1 MFMNNKSKKTSEL
14 VEILQMFDAMSKDLR
29 IGRLT
34 NSEKDILLKINHEIK
49 NKGNDF
55 VDIRLIKFNDFFGEP
70 IPRSTLYKS
79 LKSLVQKK
87 LIKHLG
93 SQRSSLYSV

>member
-1 MFMNNKSKKTSEL
+1 MNDKIKKTNEL
-14 VEILQMFDAMSKDLR
+14 FKILQMFDDMSKDLR

-49 NKGNDF
+49 SKGNDF
-55 VDIRLIKFNDFFGEP
+55 VDIRLIKFHDFFGNP

-79 LKSLVQKK
+79 LKSLVKKK
-87 LIKHLG
+87 LVKHLG
-93 SQRSSLYSV
+93 SERSSLYSV

>member
-1 MFMNNKSKKTSEL
+1 MSNKIIKTGEL
-14 VEILQMFDAMSKDLR
+14 VKILQMFDDMSKDLR

-49 NKGNDF
+49 TKGNDF

-79 LKSLVQKK
+79 LKSLVQKR

>member
-1 MFMNNKSKKTSEL
+1 MNDKIKKTNEL
-14 VEILQMFDAMSKDLR
+14 FKILQMFDDMSKDLR

-49 NKGNDF
+49 SKGNDF
-55 VDIRLIKFNDFFGEP
+55 VDIRLVKFHDFFGEP

-79 LKSLVQKK
+79 LKSLVKKK
-87 LIKHLG
+87 LVKHLG
-93 SQRSSLYSV
+93 SERSSLYSV

>member
-1 MFMNNKSKKTSEL
+1 MNNKINKTNEL
-14 VEILQMFDAMSKDLR
+14 FKILQMFDDMSKDLR

-49 NKGNDF
+49 SKGNDF
-55 VDIRLIKFNDFFGEP
+55 VDIRLIKFHDFFGDP

-79 LKSLVQKK
+79 LKSLVKKK
-87 LIKHLG
+87 LVKHLG
-93 SQRSSLYSV
+93 SERSSLYSV

>member
-1 MFMNNKSKKTSEL
+1 MKNKIKKTNEL
-14 VEILQMFDAMSKDLR
+14 FEILQMFDDMSKDLR

-49 NKGNDF
+49 SKGNDF
-55 VDIRLIKFNDFFGEP
+55 VDIRLIKFHDFFGEP

-79 LKSLVQKK
+79 LKSLVKKK
-87 LIKHLG
+87 LVKHLG
-93 SQRSSLYSV
+93 SERSSLYSV

>member
-1 MFMNNKSKKTSEL
+1 MNDKIKNTNEL
-14 VEILQMFDAMSKDLR
+14 FKILQMFDDMSKDLR

-49 NKGNDF
+49 SKGNDF
-55 VDIRLIKFNDFFGEP
+55 VDIRLIKFHDFFGNP

-79 LKSLVQKK
+79 LKSLVKKK
-87 LIKHLG
+87 LVKHLG
-93 SQRSSLYSV
+93 SERSSLYSV

>member
-1 MFMNNKSKKTSEL
+1 MNDKIKKTNEL
-14 VEILQMFDAMSKDLR
+14 FEILQMFDDMSKDLR

-34 NSEKDILLKINHEIK
+34 NSEKDILLKINQEIK

-79 LKSLVQKK
+79 LNSLVQKK

>member
-1 MFMNNKSKKTSEL
+1 MNDKIKKTSEL
-14 VEILQMFDAMSKDLR
+14 VQILQMFDDMSKDLR

-34 NSEKDILLKINHEIK
+34 NSEKDILLKINYEIK
-49 NKGNDF
+49 TKGNDF

-79 LKSLVQKK
+79 LKSLVKKK
-87 LIKHLG
+87 LVKHLG
-93 SQRSSLYSV
+93 SERSSLYSV

>member
-1 MFMNNKSKKTSEL
+1 MNDKIKNTNEL
-14 VEILQMFDAMSKDLR
+14 FKILQMFDDMSKDLR

-49 NKGNDF
+49 SKGNNF
-55 VDIRLIKFNDFFGEP
+55 VDIRLIKFHDFFGEP

-79 LKSLVQKK
+79 LKSLVKKK
-87 LIKHLG
+87 LVKHLG
-93 SQRSSLYSV
+93 SERSSLYSV

>member
-1 MFMNNKSKKTSEL
+1 MNHKIKKTGEF
-14 VEILQMFDAMSKDLR
+14 VHILQMFDDMSKDLR

-49 NKGNDF
+49 SKGNDF
-55 VDIRLIKFNDFFGEP
+55 VDIRLIKFHDFFGEP

-79 LKSLVQKK
+79 LKSLVKK
-87 LIKHLG
+87 NLVKHLG
-93 SQRSSLYSV
+93 SERSSLYSV

>member
-1 MFMNNKSKKTSEL
+1 MNYKIKKTNEL
-14 VEILQMFDAMSKDLR
+14 FKILQMFDDMSKDLR

-49 NKGNDF
+49 SKGNDF
-55 VDIRLIKFNDFFGEP
+55 VDIRLIKFHDFFGEP

-79 LKSLVQKK
+79 LKSLVKKK
-87 LIKHLG
+87 LVKHLG
-93 SQRSSLYSV
+93 SERSSLYSV

>member
-1 MFMNNKSKKTSEL
+1 MNNKIKKTNEL
-14 VEILQMFDAMSKDLR
+14 FEILQMFDDMSKDLR

-34 NSEKDILLKINHEIK
+34 NSEKDILLKINNEIK
-49 NKGNDF
+49 SKGNDF
-55 VDIRLIKFNDFFGEP
+55 VDIRLIKFHDFFGEP

-79 LKSLVQKK
+79 LKSLAQKK

>member
-1 MFMNNKSKKTSEL
+1 MDYKIKKTNEL
-14 VEILQMFDAMSKDLR
+14 FKILQMFDDMSKDLR

-34 NSEKDILLKINHEIK
+34 NSEKDVLLKINHEIK
-49 NKGNDF
+49 SKGNDF
-55 VDIRLIKFNDFFGEP
+55 VDIRLIKFHDFFGEP

-79 LKSLVQKK
+79 LKSLVKKK

-93 SQRSSLYSV
+93 SERSSLYKV

>member
-1 MFMNNKSKKTSEL
+1 MSKKIKNTGEF
-14 VEILQMFDAMSKDLR
+14 VQILQMFDDMSKDLR

-49 NKGNDF
+49 TKGNDF

-79 LKSLVQKK
+79 LKSLVQKR

>member
-1 MFMNNKSKKTSEL
+1 MKDKIKKTNEL
-14 VEILQMFDAMSKDLR
+14 FKILQMFDDMSKDLR

-49 NKGNDF
+49 SKGNDF
-55 VDIRLIKFNDFFGEP
+55 VDIRLIKFHDFFGEP

-79 LKSLVQKK
+79 LKSLVKKK
-87 LIKHLG
+87 LVKHLG
-93 SQRSSLYSV
+93 SERSSLYSV

>member
-1 MFMNNKSKKTSEL
+1 MNDKIKKTNEL
-14 VEILQMFDAMSKDLR
+14 FKILQMFDDMSKDLR

-49 NKGNDF
+49 SKGNGF
-55 VDIRLIKFNDFFGEP
+55 VDIRLIKFHDFFGEP

-79 LKSLVQKK
+79 LKSLVKKK
-87 LIKHLG
+87 LVKHLG
-93 SQRSSLYSV
+93 SERSSLYSV

>member
-1 MFMNNKSKKTSEL
+1 MNNKIKKTNEL
-14 VEILQMFDAMSKDLR
+14 FKILQMFDDMSKDLR

-34 NSEKDILLKINHEIK
+34 NSEKDILLKINNEIK
-49 NKGNDF
+49 SKGNDF
-55 VDIRLIKFNDFFGEP
+55 VDIRLIKFHDFFGEP

-79 LKSLVQKK
+79 LKSLVKKK

-93 SQRSSLYSV
+93 SERSSLYSV

>member
-1 MFMNNKSKKTSEL
+1 MNDKIKKTNEL
-14 VEILQMFDAMSKDLR
+14 FKILQMFDDMSKDLR

-49 NKGNDF
+49 SKGNDF
-55 VDIRLIKFNDFFGEP
+55 VYIRLIKFHVFFGEP

-79 LKSLVQKK
+79 LKSLVKKK
-87 LIKHLG
+87 LVKHLG
-93 SQRSSLYSV
+93 SERSSLYSV

>member
-1 MFMNNKSKKTSEL
+1 MNDKIKKTNEL
-14 VEILQMFDAMSKDLR
+14 FEILQMFDDMSKDLR

-49 NKGNDF
+49 SKGNDF
-55 VDIRLIKFNDFFGEP
+55 VDIRLIKFHDFFGDP

-79 LKSLVQKK
+79 LKSLVKKK
-87 LIKHLG
+87 LVKHLG
-93 SQRSSLYSV
+93 SERSSLYSV